1 MKTFSARGVRQ
12 KFMER
17 VVRTIFPDEIIERNK
32 RDLNLVSENGYQL
45 EIDCYLPV
53 SLISLQDIFI
63 NYCLAT

>member
-1 MKTFSARGVRQ
+1 
-12 KFMER
+12 MER

-53 SLISLQDIFI
+53 SLISLQDILII
-63 NYCLAT
+63 NCLAT